1 MTLRCLWIRNWISP
15 YLARTLPE
23 GRARAVA
30 RHLSG
35 CAHCW
40 KVAHQRERLTAL
52 VRGVAAETTEPDWTG
67 FWPGIHA
74 RILSEGALVGRPSWR
89 PRPAWPLAWLP
100 RLALGSAVA
109 GLLLFGLFLWRS
121 DDRLEPAVPGIVVQ
135 ALEVP
140 NPNTSVMVFTAPEH
154 GLTVIWVFGLDPSTD
169 QSLRQQE
176 DARWVWR
183 VPFSSGPSW
192 S

>member
-1 MTLRCLWIRNWISP
+1 MLRCLWIRGRIGP
-15 YLARTLPE
+15 YLDQALPESRART
-23 GRARAVA
+23 VA

-35 CAHCW
+35 CAHCRR
-40 KVAHQRERLTAL
+40 VAHRQERLSAL
-52 VRGVAAETTEPDWTG
+52 VRGVAPETTEPEWTG
-67 FWPGIHA
+67 FWPGIRA

-89 PRPAWPLAWLP
+89 SRPAWPVAWLP

-121 DDRLEPAVPGIVVQ
+121 DDRVEPPVPGIVVQ
-135 ALEVP
+135 ALELA

-169 QSLRQQE
+169 QSHRQQE

-183 VPFSSGPSW
+183 VPFSSAPSW